1 MREAFRRRFSTI
13 RWKLTGAYVLVSMV
27 LALTFF
33 AIFIGGIVLL
43 FNSNLIP
50 QTIAQSAR
58 DIAVALRPDFT
69 NPESGPG
76 RMIEQLRQLSVSG
89 QQQPM
94 IEGGASTQTDPRDTA
109 PTSTGEAQPSELLIA
124 LTDASGR
131 IITTTEP
138 LAYPANALLA
148 DLEPAPAATL
158 IANALNGITDT
169 AQLAAWSEP
178 DRQPIASAPVISS
191 GEVVGVVY
199 MRINSFPPL
208 GIILASIPQ
217 ALITVIIPWLLI
229 SGGIGL
235 LYAWVAGRSFSLRL
249 KRLTEATAAF
259 ASGDLLRRVE
269 DRSVDEIG
277 QLSRQFNSMAEQ
289 LAENIRA
296 LRLLAD
302 KNAQLAEHA
311 AELAQIEER
320 NRLARD
326 LHDSV
331 SQELFSLTM
340 LSAAAGR
347 LIDSRPE
354 LAAAQL
360 REIQATAQRALQETR
375 SLIFALRPA
384 MLDGRGLGPALRDLV
399 PAAQERQGLQ
409 IGLSI
414 SGERRLPLDHEQAL
428 FRIVQEALANVARHS
443 AVREARVTLTY
454 HDDQVYLTISDR
466 GKGFD
471 PAAPRN
477 ARSVGLDSMAERT
490 AALGGKFHIE
500 SAPGR
505 GTCVTVMLPVYETIA
520 K

>member
-1 MREAFRRRFSTI
+1 MPNRP
-13 RWKLTGAYVLVSMV
+13 
-27 LALTFF
+27 
-33 AIFIGGIVLL
+33 AILW
-43 FNSNLIP
+43 
-50 QTIAQSAR
+50 SAR
-58 DIAVALRPDFT
+58 
-69 NPESGPG
+69 
-76 RMIEQLRQLSVSG
+76 
-89 QQQPM
+89 
-94 IEGGASTQTDPRDTA
+94 
-109 PTSTGEAQPSELLIA
+109 
-124 LTDASGR
+124 
-131 IITTTEP
+131 
-138 LAYPANALLA
+138 
-148 DLEPAPAATL
+148 
-158 IANALNGITDT
+158 
-169 AQLAAWSEP
+169 
-178 DRQPIASAPVISS
+178 
-191 GEVVGVVY
+191 
-199 MRINSFPPL
+199 
-208 GIILASIPQ
+208 
-217 ALITVIIPWLLI
+217 
-229 SGGIGL
+229 
-235 LYAWVAGRSFSLRL
+235 RSFSRRL

-259 ASGDLLRRVE
+259 ASGDLSRRVK

-311 AELAQIEER
+311 AELAQVEER

-384 MLDGRGLGPALRDLV
+384 MLDGRGLGPALHDLV

-409 IGLSI
+409 IDLSI

-443 AVREARVTLTY
+443 AVREVQVTLDY
-454 HDDQVYLTISDR
+454 HDDQVCLTISDQ

-490 AALGGKFHIE
+490 TALGGKFHIE

-505 GTCVTVMLPVYETIA
+505 GTCVTVTLPVYETIA
-520 K
+520 KCRRAVQRPARLHRLNWLVYREFCYEF